1 MSVGEDSE
9 IATALTRIQE
19 LVDAQRPA
27 LNLTPRELDPGKL
40 HRFSST
46 LLEHLTEADE
56 ERLRAEI
63 ARLSPWL
70 QGPFY
75 LGGEVV
81 IAGLWRNDQRWEAM
95 QEHVPDLRDKRVLD
109 IGSNAGYD
117 PFMFHTLGA
126 REVLGCEPFE
136 FIAQARFLE
145 SLYKTGVQLEQIGW
159 QRLNPEVHGRFDF
172 VHCNGV
178 LYHELN
184 PVSLLQRLRKMVND
198 DGELW
203 LGSMMLAD
211 PELSECARFIRND
224 YAGDPTWWWVPG
236 RLALRWMLE
245 ASGFTAEHLPIE
257 FDGPR
262 GAFEVVNG
270 YLRGRPGLL
279 DAHLDVPEALREI
292 P

>member
-1 MSVGEDSE
+1 MKADDDSE
-9 IATALTRIQE
+9 IATALARIQE
-19 LVDAQRPA
+19 LVDVQRPA
-27 LNLTPRELDPGKL
+27 LNLTRRVLDPRSL
-40 HRFSST
+40 QRFS
-46 LLEHLTEADE
+46 EALPEQMTDV
-56 ERLRAEI
+56 ERQRIQAEI

-75 LGGEVV
+75 LGGDLV
-81 IAGLWRNDQRWEAM
+81 IEGLWRNDQRWDAM
-95 QEHVPDLRDKRVLD
+95 RDHVPDMHGMRVLD
-109 IGSNAGYD
+109 VGSNAGYD
-117 PFMFHTLGA
+117 PFMFHALGA
-126 REVLGCEPFE
+126 REVLACEPFE

-145 SLYKTGVQLEQIGW
+145 SLYQTGVRLEQIGW
-159 QRLNPEVHGRFDF
+159 QRLDPDVHGQFDF

-184 PVSLLQRLRKMVND
+184 PVRLLQRLREMVND

-203 LGSMMLAD
+203 LGTMMLAD
-211 PELSECARFIRND
+211 PALSEFARFIRND

-236 RLALRWMLE
+236 RLAMPWMLE
-245 ASGFTAEHLPIE
+245 ASGFTSEHLPIE

-270 YLRGRPGLL
+270 YLRGRPGQR
-279 DAHLDVPEALREI
+279 DPRLDVPESIRET